1 MAIGFAKTSNLF
13 ESQDSNS
20 ATKIFNNLAG
30 EGISSDIA
38 LFTNNLGTVT
48 ELDFTNFKASL
59 QSFPSSDEVF
69 YTTGDATS
77 YEYIVIPASD
87 FGKVPLSNGS
97 IVYVIQNPPSS
108 NRTYYIADDG
118 NGIDRFKLYE
128 WDGAIKGAVASW
140 GNFKNLQNK
149 TFFRSDPVTFANMT
163 NYSKDRITMN
173 DESTSLENPYT
184 LSEESSGNERDRSQQ
199 VTFLKVLSP
208 ESLVGSTDA
217 ALDSFLYKES
227 KNILSHKKNV
237 LNKLLTVNAPVQI
250 TNDDGLVLGVTADN
264 DTMPGLYIMADGVKA
279 RAFSDTTNPWV
290 VGTEDLSSYDT
301 GDTVLATESFI
312 KTASSTQDAMV
323 LNLIYKGPNPHVITT
338 NASGVRTTNGAK
350 VVNSTWTHKA
360 KVEINGEAYYLLLTD
375 QASTFT

>member
-59 QSFPSSDEVF
+59 QSFSSSDEVF

-77 YEYIVIPASD
+77 YEFIVIPASD
-87 FGKVPLSNGS
+87 FGKVPLSNGA
-97 IVYVIQNPPSS
+97 IVYVVQNPPVSTK
-108 NRTYYIADDG
+108 TYYIADDS

-128 WDGAIKGAVASW
+128 WDGTTKGAVASW
-140 GNFKNLQNK
+140 DDFKDLQTK

-163 NYSKDRITMN
+163 NYSKDRTTMN
-173 DESTSLENPYT
+173 DESTTLENPYS
-184 LSEESSGNERDRSQQ
+184 LEEGEGQQSRDRSQQ
-199 VTFLKVLSP
+199 ITFLQTLSP
-208 ESLVGSTDA
+208 TSMVSSTDSA
-217 ALDSFLYKES
+217 IDSFLYKES
-227 KNILSHKKNV
+227 KNILSHKKTV

-250 TNDDGLVLGVTADN
+250 TNDDGLVLGSTATN

-290 VGTEDLSSYDT
+290 VGTEDLTSYDT
-301 GDTVLATESFI
+301 ADTVLATESFI

-323 LNLIYKGPNPHVITT
+323 LNLIYKGPNPHLITT
-338 NASGVRTTNGAK
+338 NTSGVRTTNGAK

-375 QASTFT
+375 QASTFS